1 MGTAQ
6 GEQQGIGDSH
16 SQEPQARRVKWRDGY
31 QNPERAAI
39 GRGSLTGV
47 VVFSRGTVKAIFP
60 WPTDSVLTGQPPE
73 AHRQVGKG
81 RECI

>member
-1 MGTAQ
+1 MARSPRPEGSSGGT
-6 GEQQGIGDSH
+6 
-16 SQEPQARRVKWRDGY
+16 GY

-47 VVFSRGTVKAIFP
+47 VVFSRGTVKAMFP
-60 WPTDSVLTGQPPE
+60 WPTDLVHIGQPPE